1 MKDLKR
7 ILPDL
12 SGLFKR
18 ILGQR
23 RPSFRATI
31 TALLALCLVL
41 QTGVI
46 VTLLRARSEAQPI
59 LDRST
64 ALTRLADNGP
74 YVSQTTLKAL
84 LGQAAAELSAL
95 AEGRLQYTLHISQ
108 TVTIATALAVNENI
122 PVPISL
128 VISHTIPVNA
138 AIPFNEQILVP
149 INLEIDQVF
158 PISTTIPF
166 QEEIVVPVDD
176 VITIDE
182 NFETRVLGQT
192 IKIPI
197 RGDIP
202 VKLTIRAPIDKNIA
216 VRTSIPVH
224 FFISETLL
232 VNFDRVI
239 PVNLEIP
246 INLPIETS
254 VIVPLNRTIPISLA
268 VPLVLDVPIDIAI
281 GDTFLGE
288 YLRNLGEQLQRITG
302 N

>member
-1 MKDLKR
+1 MKDLKH
-7 ILPDL
+7 L
-12 SGLFKR
+12 
-18 ILGQR
+18 LGQR

-46 VTLLRARSEAQPI
+46 VALLRARSQAQPI

-64 ALTRLADNGP
+64 ALARLADNGP

-84 LGQAAAELSAL
+84 LGQASAGLNTL

-108 TVTIATALAVNENI
+108 TVAITTNLAVHENI

-232 VNFDRVI
+232 VDFDRVI

-246 INLPIETS
+246 VNLPIETS